1 MILKFLVIFIT
12 LSVVISVLYKFIMD
26 NLNHRK
32 RMRVLDQWSEYNK
45 QLIEWSKEIVDEGV
59 RINFLNTC
67 VDELTNR
74 RIDNTLVDYFD
85 IDKERE
91 KVYNKWGKHIPSLL
105 QEIREKRLNQ
115 IL

>member
-45 QLIEWSKEIVDEGV
+45 QLIEWSKEIVDE
-59 RINFLNTC
+59 
-67 VDELTNR
+67 
-74 RIDNTLVDYFD
+74 
-85 IDKERE
+85 
-91 KVYNKWGKHIPSLL
+91 
-105 QEIREKRLNQ
+105 
-115 IL
+115 